1 MNDAFN
7 KSWRLLKTEWLGE
20 EARAYRRDMADQ
32 RMEDEDLQRL
42 VAQGFKPSA
51 PPPRDAEQILQ
62 DLYYAG
68 MIMGAQGAGGPQGGQ
83 DHPMVEELAEE
94 VMQMFGWPED
104 WHPMQHQEDELGN
117 PISGPM
123 MDR

>member
-1 MNDAFN
+1 MNNAFN

-42 VAQGFKPSA
+42 LSQSA
-51 PPPRDAEQILQ
+51 PFAPRDAEAILR

-94 VMQMFGWPED
+94 VMERYGWPED
-104 WHPMQHQEDELGN
+104 GHPMQHQEDELGN